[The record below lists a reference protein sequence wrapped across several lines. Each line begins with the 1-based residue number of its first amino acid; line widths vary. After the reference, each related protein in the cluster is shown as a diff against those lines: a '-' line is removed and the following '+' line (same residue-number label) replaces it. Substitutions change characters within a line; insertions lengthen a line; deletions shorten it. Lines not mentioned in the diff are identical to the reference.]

1 MSIIEIC
8 MQAMNAGKHV
18 CCEKPLA
25 SEEQMR
31 ELCAL
36 QRKEAMCS
44 VYSIPPAVQHE
55 YREALV

>member
-1 MSIIEIC
+1 
-8 MQAMNAGKHV
+8 MQAMKRRQAV

-25 SEEQMR
+25 LRGADARALRAASEKKQ
-31 ELCAL
+31 CG
-36 QRKEAMCS
+36 S